1 VSMYRFF
8 VGLLLA
14 SVVGGCTTTM
24 VTSSGREAGVS
35 LSSLQTYAWAPELQ
49 KTTGDPSIDYSVVD
63 ARIRR
68 AIEAELTT
76 RGYKK
81 ASNDKPDFLVACY
94 AALQKSLDAA
104 ALNPSYREDSGGQ
117 PQGVAKKSV
126 VREYRQASLRLD
138 IMEPQGQR
146 LIWQGSAQAL
156 ISLASTTQEREERIQ
171 EAVHQLLEGFPPQ

>member
-8 VGLLLA
+8 AGLLIA
-14 SVVGGCTTTM
+14 GVVGGCTTM
-24 VTSSGREAGVS
+24 VASSSREAGVS
-35 LSSLQTYAWAPELQ
+35 PSVLQTYAWAPEPQ
-49 KTTGDPSIDYSVVD
+49 KPTGDPSIDYSVVD

-68 AIEAELTT
+68 AIETELMT

-81 ASNDKPDFLVACY
+81 ASNNKPDFLVACY
-94 AALQKSLDAA
+94 AAMQRSLDAA
-104 ALNPSYREDSGGQ
+104 TTNPSYRDDSEGQ

-126 VREYRQASLRLD
+126 AREYRQASLRLD

-171 EAVHQLLEGFPPQ
+171 EAVHQLLEGFPP